1 MASAQ
6 LGNIVQIRCNCLA
19 TDGTM
24 IAMSEGDKPLEFVLG
39 SEQVINGLNRAI
51 IGMHE
56 GENKTVT
63 VPPEEGFGP
72 REAKLIFRIRR
83 SALPSSAKVGDR
95 VPALLGDKPARV
107 WVTAL
112 EEEFATVDGNHP
124 FAGQSL
130 VLQIHIIGIRSAVA
144 APPKTAIA
152 SPPTDNRV
160 AVPPRPAGQARE
172 SARKQLRHHHRRGKI
187 G

>member
-6 LGNIVQIRCNCLA
+6 LGNVVQIRCNCLA
-19 TDGTM
+19 MDGTM
-24 IAMSEGDKPLEFVLG
+24 ISMSDGDKPLEFVLG
-39 SEQVINGLNRAI
+39 SERVINGLNRAI

-63 VPPEEGFGP
+63 VPAEEGFGP
-72 REAKLIFRIRR
+72 RDPKLIFRLRR
-83 SALPSSAKVGDR
+83 AALPNSAKVGDR

-130 VLQIHIIGIRSAVA
+130 VLQIHVIGIQSAV
-144 APPKTAIA
+144 
-152 SPPTDNRV
+152 
-160 AVPPRPAGQARE
+160 PA
-172 SARKQLRHHHRRGKI
+172 
-187 G
+187 